1 MSGEKKSWFQKLTER
16 PRKPYANPYIGGLV
30 LGVTL
35 WLSLM
40 FTANGL
46 GASAIFART
55 NGFLVNLFAP
65 SHVDRVPQLIKVAGG
80 SRNPFNNWIT
90 FEVIGVVIGAFL
102 SSVIFG
108 SFKPETPRGPRVSE
122 KGRWLMAFLGGMIF
136 LYGARMA
143 RGCTSGQVLS
153 GGATL
158 SAGSWAI
165 AMVMFAFAFA
175 TAWLVR
181 KLWN

>member
-1 MSGEKKSWFQKLTER
+1 MAEKKSWFQKLIDR
-16 PRKPYANPYIGGLV
+16 PRKPYANPYVGGAV
-30 LGVTL
+30 LGVSL
-35 WLSLM
+35 FLSLLL
-40 FTANGL
+40 TANGL

-65 SHVDRVPQLIKVAGG
+65 HHVDKVPQLIKVAGG
-80 SRNPFNNWIT
+80 SKNPFNNWIT
-90 FEVIGVVIGAFL
+90 WEVIGVILGAFA
-102 SSVIFG
+102 SAVYFG
-108 SFKPETPRGPRVSE
+108 RFKPETPRGPKVSE
-122 KGRWLMAFLGGMIF
+122 KGRWIMAFFGGMIF

-158 SAGSWAI
+158 SAGSWLI
-165 AMVMFAFAFA
+165 GLVMFAFAFA
-175 TAWLVR
+175 TAAAVR

>member
-1 MSGEKKSWFQKLTER
+1 MAERKLRFQALLDR
-16 PRKPYANPYIGGLV
+16 PRKPYANPYVGGVV

-35 WLSLM
+35 FLSL
-40 FTANGL
+40 FLTANGL
-46 GASAIFART
+46 GASALFARL
-55 NGFLVNLFAP
+55 NGFLVDLVAP
-65 SHVDRVPQLIKVAGG
+65 QHVNRVPELIKVAGG
-80 SRNPFNNWIT
+80 SRNPFDNWIT
-90 FEVIGVVIGAFL
+90 FEIIGVVIGAFL
-102 SSVIFG
+102 SSVYFG
-108 SFKPETPRGPRVSE
+108 RFKPETPRGPNLSE
-122 KGRWLMAFLGGMIF
+122 KARWVMAFFGGMIF

-158 SAGSWAI
+158 SAGSWAM
-165 AMVMFAFAFA
+165 AMVMFAFAFG

>member
-1 MSGEKKSWFQKLTER
+1 MTANQSWFRKLMDR
-16 PRKPYANPYIGGLV
+16 PRKPYANPYLGGII

-35 WLSLM
+35 FLSFLL
-40 FTANGL
+40 TANGL
-46 GASAIFART
+46 GASALFARL
-55 NGFLVNLFAP
+55 NGFLVDLVAP
-65 SHVDRVPQLIKVAGG
+65 HHVDRVPQLIKVAGG
-80 SRNPFNNWIT
+80 SRNPFDNWIT
-90 FEVIGVVIGAFL
+90 FEIIGVIIGAFL
-102 SSVIFG
+102 SSVYFG
-108 SFKPETPRGPRVSE
+108 RFKPETPRGPSLSE
-122 KGRWLMAFLGGMIF
+122 KARWVMAFFGGMIF

>member
-1 MSGEKKSWFQKLTER
+1 MAEKKSRFQALLDR
-16 PRKPYANPYIGGLV
+16 PKKPYANPYVGGLV
-30 LGVTL
+30 LGVAL
-35 WLSLM
+35 FLSLLL
-40 FTANGL
+40 TANGL
-46 GASAIFART
+46 GASAIFARL
-55 NGFLVNLFAP
+55 NGFLVNLVAP
-65 SHVDRVPQLIKVAGG
+65 HHVDRVPQLIKVAGG

-90 FEVIGVVIGAFL
+90 FEVLGMLIGAFL
-102 SSVIFG
+102 SSVYFG
-108 SFKPETPRGPRVSE
+108 RFKPETPRGPSLSE
-122 KGRWLMAFLGGMIF
+122 KGRWVMAFFGGMIF

-165 AMVMFAFAFA
+165 AVTMFAFAFL